1 LKPPSFYYEI
11 RTESDMI
18 ARQYWSREWWDDHDP
33 DKLVAHYME
42 LDKTYPPERFFRP
55 DEVGCVPRTFL
66 PEETLDLEQRILTQ
80 LHLLSPEQ
88 QSSVLGFVERLQGQ

>member
-1 LKPPSFYYEI
+1 MINSDPTLDRI
-11 RTESDMI
+11 REVRCQIS
-18 ARQYWSREWWDDHDP
+18 AKYDHDP

-55 DEVGCVPRTFL
+55 HEVGCVPRTTS
-66 PEETLDLEQRILTQ
+66 PAETLDLEQRILTQ

-88 QSSVLGFVERLQGQ
+88 QSSVLGFVERLQGQTAST